1 MSEQNEVVVYDAEV
15 QMVEQRRFMP
25 VMALS
30 TAVARRQTI
39 VDATTALMKEGVD
52 YGKIPGANRDCLLQP
67 GADKLC
73 NLFGLVI
80 KYEIL
85 EQVQDWTGVDHGGEP
100 FFYMFVKGRAYRGE
114 ECMGEGIGSCSSWE
128 SKYRYR
134 NSERQCPSCGKAAII
149 KGKEEYG
156 GGYVCFAKKGGCGA
170 KYKDGDPAIESQS
183 VGRKVNPDIYDI
195 LNTVQKIAF
204 KRCKVSTTINATS
217 ASEFFTQ
224 DVEDNPPPQEEHN
237 PAAQTKEKTA
247 AAKKSEWAKGKAAQ
261 QEVLDRKMKELE
273 ARTKISPAVAVVD
286 PGIDDSDIPESLGG
300 TYIAPPNPAE
310 QMKERARSA
319 AAPSNLE
326 PLLIDSIKQA
336 DAWKATQGSVAT
348 VEKPWTT
355 KKEMVAVFA
364 GHLRELAKFDDDPE
378 MSFAKEIFQEELAK
392 SGVNRLAEFRTPDEA
407 VECHGRLLQ
416 RIAECSLRA
425 DQAALR
431 REEEQRGFLMEER
444 QALSE

>member
-1 MSEQNEVVVYDAEV
+1 MSEQNELVVYDAEV

-247 AAKKSEWAKGKAAQ
+247 AAKKSEWAKGKAAA
-261 QEVLDRKMKELE
+261 QEVAERKIQELE
-273 ARTKISPAVAVVD
+273 RSKLTPVQILAVVD
-286 PGIDDSDIPESLGG
+286 PMNPLAEPPIGDDDLPLELGG
-300 TYIAPPNPAE
+300 TYVAPPNPAE
-310 QMKERARSA
+310 QMKAKAKEALAPRTLAQNLEDSINQVNARKAAEKSKDYNMLQHFGVQKKRFQSLKAEHLYYKILGVHGVEHANEFPDTVEGKKAGRECYRDMQIQLGDMEAQARSA
-319 AAPSNLE
+319 TMHIGLE
-326 PLLIDSIKQA
+326 RQL
-336 DAWKATQGSVAT
+336 
-348 VEKPWTT
+348 
-355 KKEMVAVFA
+355 
-364 GHLRELAKFDDDPE
+364 DD
-378 MSFAKEIFQEELAK
+378 
-392 SGVNRLAEFRTPDEA
+392 
-407 VECHGRLLQ
+407 
-416 RIAECSLRA
+416 
-425 DQAALR
+425 
-431 REEEQRGFLMEER
+431 GFLQDER